1 MDREIYERYHASY
14 KGKEDIHTKLMKRYE
29 DIPSWW
35 FYLLLILTVLVSLI
49 LCIFLK
55 HQVQLPWWG
64 LLFAAA
70 MAFLFTLPI
79 SIITATTNQVS
90 LEKDLFVYSPLA
102 LLQLSLDYA
111 TTTQILSNRSPSRWL
126 VSTYSSASKIGSFL
140 NPHFMVIGL
149 FCFVQLNKLPKKIVI
164 SKQFGL
170 KNRKLRIVL

>member
-1 MDREIYERYHASY
+1 MQLKQGMLIRCSMLCFFIMDREIYERYRASY

-35 FYLLLILTVLVSLI
+35 FYLLLVLTVLVSLI

-64 LLFAAA
+64 LIFAAV

-90 LEKDLFVYSPLA
+90 LERKSLYICSPLA
-102 LLQLSLDYA
+102 FLQLESYCA
-111 TTTQILSNRSPSRWL
+111 TTT
-126 VSTYSSASKIGSFL
+126 
-140 NPHFMVIGL
+140 
-149 FCFVQLNKLPKKIVI
+149 
-164 SKQFGL
+164 
-170 KNRKLRIVL
+170 